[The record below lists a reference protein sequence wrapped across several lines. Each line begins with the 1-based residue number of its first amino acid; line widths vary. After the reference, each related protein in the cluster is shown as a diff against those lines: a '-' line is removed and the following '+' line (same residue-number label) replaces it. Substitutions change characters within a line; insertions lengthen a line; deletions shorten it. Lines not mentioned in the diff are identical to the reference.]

1 MASNSEY
8 FDTMFTSNF
17 KELSENELKMND
29 IEPNAFEII
38 IDYMYTSNVNITE
51 QNVQVNL
58 KLKNFN
64 FIVLIFEVN

>member
-1 MASNSEY
+1 
-8 FDTMFTSNF
+8 MFTSNF
-17 KELSENELKMND
+17 KELSENELTMND